1 MANPITKLVHVT
13 RQHKK
18 FVEGLA
24 DGLKPGAASVYAGFS
39 RDYGKTLAK
48 APEIRNLLH
57 QRLEE
62 RGLNEDKIA
71 EKLTEGLEAMAPPR
85 RDGGTLYPD
94 NFVRKQYLDLLC
106 RIRGD
111 YAPEKTEH
119 LDKRIQIVLDRG
131 MIEALRDTDAIT
143 VEEADVLDA
152 EIVNG

>member
-1 MANPITKLVHVT
+1 
-13 RQHKK
+13 
-18 FVEGLA
+18 
-24 DGLKPGAASVYAGFS
+24 
-39 RDYGKTLAK
+39 
-48 APEIRNLLH
+48 
-57 QRLEE
+57 
-62 RGLNEDKIA
+62 
-71 EKLTEGLEAMAPPR
+71 MAPPR